1 MFLHM
6 KLEKLCSRVRR
17 ALFQYDM
24 IAPGDKIAV
33 GLSGGKDSIALLYA
47 LSNIRSYY
55 PHPFELVA
63 ITVDLGFPEGF
74 DTEPL
79 SDLCKKLDVPYHV
92 VHTEISKAAFHDPD
106 KISPCYLC
114 AKLRK
119 GALNDYAKSL
129 GCNTIAYGHH
139 KDDAIE
145 TFFLSLLFEGQ
156 LNCFSPVTH
165 LSISGLKLIRPMIYL
180 NESEVIGFSN
190 KYELPIV
197 KNPCPSNGNSK
208 RAFVREY
215 IEQLHKENPEFKK
228 RIFHS
233 ICDGHFPEWVPV
245 NEKNH
250 NPNTNNGIIS
260 KE

>member
-1 MFLHM
+1 
-6 KLEKLCSRVRR
+6 
-17 ALFQYDM
+17 
-24 IAPGDKIAV
+24 
-33 GLSGGKDSIALLYA
+33 
-47 LSNIRSYY
+47 
-55 PHPFELVA
+55 
-63 ITVDLGFPEGF
+63 
-74 DTEPL
+74 
-79 SDLCKKLDVPYHV
+79 
-92 VHTEISKAAFHDPD
+92 
-106 KISPCYLC
+106 
-114 AKLRK
+114 
-119 GALNDYAKSL
+119 
-129 GCNTIAYGHH
+129 
-139 KDDAIE
+139 
-145 TFFLSLLFEGQ
+145 
-156 LNCFSPVTH
+156 
-165 LSISGLKLIRPMIYL
+165 MIYL

-197 KNPCPSNGNSK
+197 RNPCPSNGNSK

>member
-1 MFLHM
+1 
-6 KLEKLCSRVRR
+6 
-17 ALFQYDM
+17 M

-47 LSNIRSYY
+47 LSNIRDYY

-63 ITVDLGFPEGF
+63 ITVDLGFPDGF

-190 KYELPIV
+190 KYELVPE
-197 KNPCPSNGNSK
+197 
-208 RAFVREY
+208 R
-215 IEQLHKENPEFKK
+215 IEPMKK
-228 RIFHS
+228 YTLSVLLIILCAVISATFRLGSSPRDEHDLNIWKVYEMADQRMYQS
-233 ICDGHFPEWVPV
+233 Q
-245 NEKNH
+245 
-250 NPNTNNGIIS
+250 IS
-260 KE
+260 KKTENASKA